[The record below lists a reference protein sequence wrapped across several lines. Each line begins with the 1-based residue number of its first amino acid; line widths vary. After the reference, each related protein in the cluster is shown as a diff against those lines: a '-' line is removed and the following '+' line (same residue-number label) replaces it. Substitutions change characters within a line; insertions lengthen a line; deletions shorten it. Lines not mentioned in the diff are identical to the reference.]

1 MTPEERDGF
10 IRLVRGCRDD
20 HSAGLVLEA
29 YAAALRG
36 PNALDQV
43 EQLEDWTYS
52 GLLKCV
58 PDARGPGPDLLDAGG
73 LMRLRSYQLLGLLAD
88 ACEIA
93 MLDGDLKTA
102 MQMSR
107 LAHHAILRIKGE
119 QTLAAAFGFEDTEV
133 EA

>member
-1 MTPEERDGF
+1 MTPEERYGF

-20 HSAGLVLEA
+20 EAAGLVLEA

-43 EQLEDWTYS
+43 EQLEDWTYA

-58 PDARGPGPDLLDAGG
+58 LDARGPGPDLLDAGG

-119 QTLAAAFGFEDTEV
+119 QGIAAAFGFEDTEV